1 MKKSVLIPVI
11 IVVVVLTLFMTVS
24 VFAADGIDIE
34 TWVQVDDG
42 DPQEA
47 DEAPGPLVPTDSE
60 VTLIYELTGIFGIDT
75 NDVNF
80 TLTDDVQGEL
90 ATGTLSLGSDTFTW
104 EVVISEVLVGQYSS
118 TGVVT
123 WEGLGG
129 SGEASDPVN
138 YYGVPPLE
146 EVVIDLKPG
155 SDPSDPNSIN
165 LHSQGV
171 TPLALLS
178 VAEGLDVTTIDLE
191 GATIQFAGATALRWA
206 IEDVNDDGLL
216 DLIFHFRT
224 QDLVDLTETS
234 EFGDFTISYSYEG
247 LDDPVAQYS
256 GQDTVNIVPKGNAY
270 GHSNSNGNAYAYGHS
285 NGNGNG
291 NGNAYGHNK

>member
-1 MKKSVLIPVI
+1 MKKAALITTI

-24 VFAADGIDIE
+24 VFAADGIVIE
-34 TWVQVDDG
+34 TYVQVDE
-42 DPQEA
+42 DPPEDA
-47 DEAPGPLVPTDSE
+47 DAEPGPLAHTDSE
-60 VTLIYELTGIFGIDT
+60 VTLIYELTGSFDTDT

-80 TLTDDVQGEL
+80 TLSDEEQGGEL
-90 ATGTLSLGSDTFTW
+90 ATGVLTAESSTFAF
-104 EVVISEVLVGQYSS
+104 EVDIATVLVGQYSS
-118 TGVVT
+118 IGVVT
-123 WEGLGG
+123 WDGLGG

-138 YYGVPPLE
+138 YYGVPPEE

-155 SDPSDPNSIN
+155 SDPNSIN

-178 VAEGLDVTTIDLE
+178 VEEGLDVTTLDLE

-216 DLIFHFRT
+216 DLIFHFST
-224 QDLVDLTETS
+224 QDLELSDTS
-234 EFGDFTISYSYEG
+234 EFGEFSISYSYEG
-247 LDDPVAQYS
+247 LDNPIAQYT
-256 GQDTVNIVPKGNAY
+256 GQDTVNIVPNGNAY
-270 GHSNSNGNAYAYGHS
+270 GHSNSNGNAYGHS